1 MLRAAVEDGL
11 KIKIMRIGN
20 LQGRISDGEF
30 QMNLH
35 SNAFARQFSS
45 FIKMGA
51 VPKSVYE
58 GSVNF
63 SPVDETAYHIIALA
77 ATEEDTAV
85 FHVYPP
91 LELKFADLFQGAE
104 KLGYSIDVLPDKEFF
119 ELLKERK
126 RTEEG
131 REQMQGL
138 MTNELSK
145 DRRDIPVLQEITN
158 GYLEDLGAG
167 WSAIT
172 EEYLR
177 KYLSALSGMDL
188 F

>member
-11 KIKIMRIGN
+11 KIKIIRIGN
-20 LQGRISDGEF
+20 LQGRICDGEF

-45 FIKMGA
+45 YIKIGA

-63 SPVDETAYHIIALA
+63 SPVDETAHNIVILT
-77 ATEEDTAV
+77 ATEEDTAI

-91 LELKFADLFQGAE
+91 TELKFADLFQGAG
-104 KLGYSIDVLPDKEFF
+104 KLGYSIDVLPDEKFF
-119 ELLKERK
+119 SLMQERK

-131 REQMQGL
+131 REQLQGL

-145 DRRDIPVLQEITN
+145 GRQDIPVLQDATN
-158 GYLEDLGAG
+158 QYLEDLRSG

-172 EEYLR
+172 EAYLD